1 MCGISLT
8 QGTTACPEIGKREKG
23 GVERQLRAFSPN
35 GLKLLGVVRGQ
46 VRRDGRVES

>member
-23 GVERQLRAFSPN
+23 GVERQLKAFSPN
-35 GLKLLGVVRGQ
+35 GLELLGGQ